1 MFGYCAQSLEKYEQY
16 HCHTVPS
23 STPWSFVVAICIHSL
38 IVNSSVW
45 MVNAVASWDGGTMLI
60 DVDREDTEMS
70 AVQTQARAL
79 RSCWAGNG
87 GLYAVDM
94 YVFYFNIYIY
104 YIIYIIL

>member
-1 MFGYCAQSLEKYEQY
+1 
-16 HCHTVPS
+16 
-23 STPWSFVVAICIHSL
+23 
-38 IVNSSVW
+38 

-104 YIIYIIL
+104 ILYYIYYIVVIHSHIYNILMANKMHQNTMDGTGRISM